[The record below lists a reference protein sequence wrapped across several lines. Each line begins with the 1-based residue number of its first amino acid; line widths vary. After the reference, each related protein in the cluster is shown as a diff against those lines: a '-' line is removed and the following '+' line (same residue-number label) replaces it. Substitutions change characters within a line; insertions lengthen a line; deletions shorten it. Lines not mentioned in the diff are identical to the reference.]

1 MEEHDTP
8 ARQQVKQ
15 PVTTLEESND
25 MMNYNIWS
33 HRGYRPS
40 RQRQE
45 GKAIQLSQY
54 RCHRDLDCGWT
65 RGEKSGC
72 TFICIYF
79 ARGICHHGS
88 DCNFRHR
95 VPDASFELHHRRQP
109 QYDIFGRDRD
119 AELVGTKGAGCLS
132 RDCTTLYIYLGA
144 LASLPKEQV
153 EEMLRDEF
161 GEWGEIEEVN
171 VVPRKAIGFVRFV
184 FRSSAEFAKAAMHQ
198 QQLTGDAN
206 VTSTVLDVRWALDDP
221 NPVAIER
228 VKRKQEEALVRAYM
242 EAIERLGPEEKRA
255 RIHDIEL
262 SRGYNPN
269 AVTSSYPRTLNDAV
283 VGDAEER
290 VQVDDDDDDDDDEH
304 RDGEEED
311 DVNRYLL
318 PDDVLEDD
326 EKDGDAPST
335 SQAQELL
342 GQSLELEGLPTED
355 ENALGLIS
363 GYGSD

>member
-1 MEEHDTP
+1 MEQQQQQQDAP

-15 PVTTLEESND
+15 PVTNLEESND

-33 HRGYRPS
+33 HRGYRPG

-45 GKAIQLSQY
+45 GKSIQLSQY

-65 RGEKSGC
+65 RGEKGGC

-95 VPDASFELHHRRQP
+95 VPDASFELHHRTQP

-153 EEMLRDEF
+153 EEMLQEDF

-198 QQLTGDAN
+198 QQLVGDTKTG
-206 VTSTVLDVRWALDDP
+206 TVLDVRWALDDP

-228 VKRKQEEALVRAYM
+228 VKRKQEEALVKAYL
-242 EAIERLGPEEKRA
+242 EAIDRLGPEEKRA
-255 RIHDIEL
+255 RLHDIEL
-262 SRGYNPN
+262 SRGHNPN
-269 AVTSSYPRTLNDAV
+269 AVTSSYPRTLQ
-283 VGDAEER
+283 E
-290 VQVDDDDDDDDDEH
+290 DDDGYNNGEGIEDDEH
-304 RDGEEED
+304 QDDGED

-318 PDDVLEDD
+318 PDDVLEE
-326 EKDGDAPST
+326 EKETKEEETKEKAALTHNDGPCNKA
-335 SQAQELL
+335 
-342 GQSLELEGLPTED
+342 D

-363 GYGSD
+363 GYASD